1 MTETEKNHTN
11 SLRSEHKKNKEQI
24 DNKKVK
30 IKKKMRYLK
39 SSPELNWFEITPP
52 LLLSHGQ

>member
-1 MTETEKNHTN
+1 MKEKFKNVVEKKLTEIVKNHTN
-11 SLRSEHKKNKEQI
+11 SLGSEHKKNKEQI

-39 SSPELNWFEITPP
+39 SSPELN
-52 LLLSHGQ
+52 